1 MSATMSDFN
10 FKEFLPD
17 LVDIRHRLHEMP
29 EIGLSEVKTSDFIA
43 AQLERWGYEITRGLA
58 STGIVATLRAGNS
71 NRAIGFRADFDA
83 LPMQEE
89 TGLPY
94 ASRHAGAMHACGHD
108 GHTSM
113 LLGAAW
119 ALSRDKSFSG
129 TVHLIFQPAEENFG
143 GAKLMLE
150 DGLLERF
157 PCDQIF
163 ALHNWPGIPSGTFAA
178 RAGPVA
184 ASIDVVTITVKGK
197 GGHGAQ
203 PEDTVDPV
211 VVGSSIVMALQSI
224 VSRSVSPHQP
234 SVVTVGSFLSG
245 SASNIIP
252 DTAALEI
259 SMRAM
264 NPKVREEIRER
275 VAQVATYQ
283 AKSYNAEVALD
294 WQVGYPATINDA
306 EAVRAAKSTITQ
318 HFGEDAFVELDLPL
332 MGSEDFSFLL
342 EKVPGAYVLIG
353 NGDSSGL
360 HTTTY
365 DFNDDIL
372 ERGAMYFYHLAKDRL
387 A

>member
-1 MSATMSDFN
+1 MNDIN
-10 FKEFLPD
+10 FKAFLPH
-17 LVDIRHRLHEMP
+17 LVAIRHRLHEMP
-29 EIGLSEVKTSDFIA
+29 EIGLSEFKTSDFIA
-43 AQLERWGYEITRGLA
+43 AQLEKWGYEITRGLA
-58 STGIVATLRAGNS
+58 TTGIVATLRAGKS

-89 TGLPY
+89 TDLPY
-94 ASRHAGAMHACGHD
+94 VSQHPGVMHACGHD
-108 GHTSM
+108 GHASM

-119 ALSRDKSFSG
+119 ALSQDQSFSG

-150 DGLLERF
+150 DGLFERF

-163 ALHNWPGIPSGTFAA
+163 ALHNWPGIPTGTFAT

-211 VVGSSIVMALQSI
+211 VIGSSIVMALQTL
-224 VSRSVSPHQP
+224 VSRNVSPHQP

-252 DTAALEI
+252 DTAVLEI

-264 NPKVREEIRER
+264 NPKVREEIRDR
-275 VAQVATYQ
+275 VVQVATFQ
-283 AKSYNAEVALD
+283 AKSYNADVALA

-306 EAVRAAKSTITQ
+306 EAVRAAKSTIAQ
-318 HFGEDAFVELDLPL
+318 HFGEDAFVDLDLPL

-342 EKVPGAYVLIG
+342 EKVPGAYLLIG

-365 DFNDDIL
+365 DFNDEIL

>member
-1 MSATMSDFN
+1 
-10 FKEFLPD
+10 
-17 LVDIRHRLHEMP
+17 
-29 EIGLSEVKTSDFIA
+29 
-43 AQLERWGYEITRGLA
+43 
-58 STGIVATLRAGNS
+58 
-71 NRAIGFRADFDA
+71 
-83 LPMQEE
+83 
-89 TGLPY
+89 
-94 ASRHAGAMHACGHD
+94 MHACGHD

-129 TVHLIFQPAEENFG
+129 TVHFIFQPAEENFG
-143 GAKLMLE
+143 GGKLMIE

-157 PCDQIF
+157 PCDQVF
-163 ALHNWPGIPSGTFAA
+163 ALHNWPGIPTGTFTT
-178 RAGPVA
+178 RAGPIA
-184 ASIDVVTITVKGK
+184 ASIDVVTVTVKGK

-203 PEDTVDPV
+203 PELTIDPV
-211 VVGSSIVMALQSI
+211 VVGSSIVMALQTL
-224 VSRSVSPHQP
+224 VSRNISPHQP
-234 SVVTVGSFLSG
+234 AVVTVGAFLAG

-252 DTAALEI
+252 DTAVLEI

-275 VAQVATYQ
+275 VEQIATFQ
-283 AKSYNAEVALD
+283 AKSYGADISFD
-294 WQVGYPATINDA
+294 WHVGYPATINDRR
-306 EAVRAAKSTITQ
+306 AVEAAKSMIVQ
-318 HFGEDAFVELDLPL
+318 RFGEDAFVDLDLPL

-353 NGDSSGL
+353 NGDSAGL

-372 ERGAMYFYHLAKDRL
+372 ERGTMYFYYLAKDRL

>member
-1 MSATMSDFN
+1 MSNSDFEN
-10 FKEFLPD
+10 FLPE
-17 LVDIRHRLHEMP
+17 LVEIRHHLHRIP
-29 EIGLSEVKTSDFIA
+29 EIGLSEFKTSDFIA
-43 AQLERWGYEITRGLA
+43 AQLEKWGFEITRGLGK
-58 STGIVATLRAGNS
+58 TGIVATLRAGNS

-89 TGLPY
+89 THLPY
-94 ASRHAGAMHACGHD
+94 ASQHPGAMHACGHD

-119 ALSRDKSFSG
+119 ALSNDKSFSG
-129 TVHLIFQPAEENFG
+129 TVHFIFQPAEENFG
-143 GAKLMLE
+143 GGKLMIE
-150 DGLLERF
+150 DGLFERF
-157 PCDQIF
+157 PCDQVF
-163 ALHNWPGIPSGTFAA
+163 ALHNWPGIPAGTFTT
-178 RAGPVA
+178 RAGPIA
-184 ASIDVVTITVKGK
+184 ASIDVVTLTVKGK

-203 PEDTVDPV
+203 PELTVDPV
-211 VVGSSIVMALQSI
+211 VVGSSIVMALQTLVARNI
-224 VSRSVSPHQP
+224 SPHQP
-234 SVVTVGSFLSG
+234 AVVTVGAFLSG

-252 DTAALEI
+252 DTAVLEI

-275 VAQVATYQ
+275 VEQVATLQ
-283 AKSYNAEVALD
+283 AKSYGADISFD
-294 WQVGYPATINDA
+294 WQVGYPATINDRQ
-306 EAVRAAKSTITQ
+306 AVDVARSTIIRR
-318 HFGEDAFVELDLPL
+318 FGEDAFKELDFPL

-353 NGDSSGL
+353 NGDSAGL

-372 ERGAMYFYHLAKDRL
+372 HQGAMYFYHLAKDQL

>member
-1 MSATMSDFN
+1 MNDIN
-10 FKEFLPD
+10 FKAFLPQ

-29 EIGLSEVKTSDFIA
+29 EIGLSEFKTSDFIA
-43 AQLERWGYEITRGLA
+43 AQLEKWGYEITRGLA
-58 STGIVATLRAGNS
+58 TTGIVATLRAGNS

-94 ASRHAGAMHACGHD
+94 ASRHPGAMHACGHD

-119 ALSRDKSFSG
+119 ALSQDKSFSG

-150 DGLLERF
+150 DGLFERF

-163 ALHNWPGIPSGTFAA
+163 ALHNWPGIPTATFAT

-184 ASIDVVTITVKGK
+184 ASIDVVTIKVRGK

-203 PEDTVDPV
+203 PEETVDPV
-211 VVGSSIVMALQSI
+211 VVGSSIVMALQTL
-224 VSRSVSPHQP
+224 VSRNISPHQP

-252 DTAALEI
+252 DTAVLEI

-264 NPKVREEIRER
+264 SPKVREEIRDR
-275 VAQVATYQ
+275 VMQVATYQ

-306 EAVRAAKSTITQ
+306 EAVRAAKSTIAQ
-318 HFGEDAFVELDLPL
+318 HFGEDALIDLDLPL

-342 EKVPGAYVLIG
+342 EEVPGAYVLIG

-365 DFNDDIL
+365 DFNDEIL

-387 A
+387 G